1 MIYSCCFVHFV
12 LSTKNRN
19 SLVFLFSFQEQLAR
33 AAAAK
38 QLKVEQKLME
48 DQARQE
54 MEERMKAAKGGGV
67 VGGT

>member
-19 SLVFLFSFQEQLAR
+19 SLVFLLSFQEQLAR

-54 MEERMKAAKGGGV
+54 MEERMKAAKGGEV